1 MHTNY
6 CWETATK
13 RIFSRHWA
21 ALPINISWKS
31 SGAQPTSLQSFSL
44 WNFWAPWFFFVVR
57 LFSWGIIAAK
67 AAQDKF
73 RILKGAFCYFIKG
86 LLLLSELEKGEQV
99 KAQSPRKS
107 TRKRLHKKY
116 LGEFDEDGENSSCP
130 VCNFD
135 GATLDSSLSHIRE
148 VSSCHFFKNHDT

>member
-1 MHTNY
+1 MASNDVIVKPRIKRRKLTTEPEVVKSEDEYDHFLE
-6 CWETATK
+6 CEVEVKSEEHEATYL
-13 RIFSRHWA
+13 SVPE
-21 ALPINISWKS
+21 ALESD
-31 SGAQPTSLQSFSL
+31 F
-44 WNFWAPWFFFVVR
+44 
-57 LFSWGIIAAK
+57 
-67 AAQDKF
+67 
-73 RILKGAFCYFIKG
+73 
-86 LLLLSELEKGEQV
+86 SELEKREQV

-135 GATLDSSLSHIRE
+135 GATLDSSLSHIQE